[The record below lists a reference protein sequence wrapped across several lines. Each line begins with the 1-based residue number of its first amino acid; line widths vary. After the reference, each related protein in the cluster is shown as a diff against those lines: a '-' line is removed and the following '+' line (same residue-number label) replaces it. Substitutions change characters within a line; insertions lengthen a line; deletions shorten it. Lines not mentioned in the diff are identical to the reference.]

1 MSASDLLDSDTT
13 LMRMFAGKLTLEEVN
28 EQEAILVNENI
39 DTVTGSCKP
48 KPAERALTEEEKE
61 RIEEDPNDYNL
72 DVYVRS
78 VLGIRPPSKGSLL
91 TQLER

>member
-1 MSASDLLDSDTT
+1 MDMLD
-13 LMRMFAGKLTLEEVN
+13 GKMTLEEAN
-28 EQEAILVNENI
+28 EEEAILVNENI

-61 RIEEDPNDYNL
+61 RIDRQQNNHNL
-72 DVYVRS
+72 DVYFRS
-78 VLGIRPPSKGSLL
+78 IVGRRQAPRGSLL